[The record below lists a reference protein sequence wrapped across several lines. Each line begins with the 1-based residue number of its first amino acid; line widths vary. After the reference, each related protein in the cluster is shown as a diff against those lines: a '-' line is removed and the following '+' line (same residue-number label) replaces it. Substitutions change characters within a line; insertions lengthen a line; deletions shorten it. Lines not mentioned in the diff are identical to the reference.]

1 MIDRGFKNKIRCN
14 VFRLGGVG
22 ATSSAHQKISGKSH
36 LQITTSC
43 LEEMTTDESQH

>member
-1 MIDRGFKNKIRCN
+1 MYLGW
-14 VFRLGGVG
+14 GGVG
-22 ATSSAHQKISGKSH
+22 ATSSAHQKISGKSQD